1 MGSDWSQE
9 DYDRVSLVA
18 YEDSLKQSCLF
29 PDVGIDESLL
39 KYSGLISAAA
49 LQSYSDELINSVPG
63 YAEKLV
69 SGFGQLTSVPN
80 AVGLGA
86 LVISMIL
93 DICIKS
99 TRQSSVDSYSMLRRV
114 FGEEKASAVR
124 DTMSEYLKRHHIY
137 INNEQRLL
145 EDLRTLELQL
155 SGHLT
160 TLRNSLLYD
169 GQMSSRGLK
178 IWVNGASFHVQM
190 LIHEARLKTQ
200 AGERV
205 SDYVVS
211 ISNAIDRYVRYLDD
225 LLEKYKTYR
234 TSTTQTWGLSGMCK
248 DCRRQCHLQ
257 NTETGCEYELRQTDF
272 CTCYDIYCFS
282 DTQPNLIK
290 AYVNHVV
297 SKYEPI
303 TGLRSHFSNIKN
315 NLNSLINQHDSFTLP
330 PRTRHR
336 FVRLGLVPPASS
348 P

>member
-18 YEDSLKQSCLF
+18 YEDSLQQPGLF

-39 KYSGLISAAA
+39 KYSGLNSAAA
-49 LQSYSDELINSVPG
+49 LQSYFDELIDNVPG
-63 YAEKLV
+63 YFEKLV
-69 SGFGQLTSVPN
+69 SVFGELTSVPH

-86 LVISMIL
+86 LVISTIL

-124 DTMSEYLKRHHIY
+124 DTMSEYLKRHRIY

-145 EDLRTLELQL
+145 KDLRTLELQL

-169 GQMSSRGLK
+169 GQMSSRGFK

-200 AGERV
+200 AGERE
-205 SDYVVS
+205 SDYVS
-211 ISNAIDRYVRYLDD
+211 ISNAIDVYVQDLDE

-234 TSTTQTWGLSGMCK
+234 TSTTKTGGRAGIPMYGIE
-248 DCRRQCHLQ
+248 RECHLQ
-257 NTETGCEYELRQTDF
+257 NTETGCEYKLRQTDF
-272 CTCYDIYCFS
+272 CCYGIVGFS
-282 DTQPNLIK
+282 DEQPNMIK
-290 AYVNHVV
+290 AYVNHVF

-303 TGLRSHFSNIKN
+303 ASLRSHFSNIKN

-330 PRTRHR
+330 PRT
-336 FVRLGLVPPASS
+336 
-348 P
+348 